1 MTKIAGKAP
10 SPAWRHSPLPE
21 QTAEG
26 GPRQDPGNPSSKA
39 SRKLLSS
46 ATSQCGRQQANRARS
61 LPFLLLESTWRRGR
75 QASLPPAAPGDS
87 SWLPHSP
94 HSCLGW
100 LGLLLWW
107 TGSGEERPGAFH
119 PDEPKGKSASED
131 GAVGKRPGGQLGP
144 RDMSAGQAR
153 LKPLDSAQR
162 EAGTLSPPGLSL
174 ANSLWQMGLF

>member
-1 MTKIAGKAP
+1 MTKSAGKAP

-26 GPRQDPGNPSSKA
+26 G
-39 SRKLLSS
+39 
-46 ATSQCGRQQANRARS
+46 RART
-61 LPFLLLESTWRRGR
+61 LETPPPRPQEAAELSNFPVWRAAGQLRMESSIPVPHVTWRRGC

-87 SWLPHSP
+87 SWLPHFP
-94 HSCLGW
+94 HSCLWGW

-107 TGSGEERPGAFH
+107 TGSGEDRPGALH
-119 PDEPKGKSASED
+119 PDDPKRKSSSED
-131 GAVGKRPGGQLGP
+131 GAVGKCPGGQLGL
-144 RDMSAGQAR
+144 RDTSAGQAQ

-174 ANSLWQMGLF
+174 ANSLWQMGHF